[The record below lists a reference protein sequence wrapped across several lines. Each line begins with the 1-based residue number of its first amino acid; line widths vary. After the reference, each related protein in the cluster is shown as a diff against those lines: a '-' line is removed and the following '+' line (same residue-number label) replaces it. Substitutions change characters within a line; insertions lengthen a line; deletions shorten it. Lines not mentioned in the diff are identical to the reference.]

1 MGSTQDRHPIGHHP
15 PAAGWY
21 PDAQVA
27 GQIRYF
33 DGRSWTQHTAP
44 AIRSLD
50 VANAA
55 AAPKTKR
62 QTGLWIM
69 LGVTA
74 ALVALVFALRVANLG
89 SNDGAAGDTAAQAPV
104 AEAPAVVEEQAA
116 ESADESPAEPEA
128 PAASGLTLAQQNAV
142 ERARGYLDM
151 MGFSRS
157 DLIGQLEYEGFTVED
172 ATLAVDRLAPD
183 WNAEAV
189 EAARGFLDVSSFTRD
204 TLLDA
209 LLYRGFS
216 QSEAEAGL
224 AAVGY

>member
-69 LGVTA
+69 VGVTA

-89 SNDGAAGDTAAQAPV
+89 SDDGAAGDTAAQAPA

-142 ERARGYLDM
+142 ERARGYLD
-151 MGFSRS
+151 
-157 DLIGQLEYEGFTVED
+157 
-172 ATLAVDRLAPD
+172 
-183 WNAEAV
+183 
-189 EAARGFLDVSSFTRD
+189 VSSFTRD

-209 LLYRGFS
+209 LLYKGFS
-216 QSEAEAGL
+216 QSEAEAAL